1 MQEYWFVGA
10 GINLFR
16 RAVGRHGTSALIS
29 AVTKNPET
37 F

>member
-16 RAVGRHGTSALIS
+16 RAGGGMAHQ
-29 AVTKNPET
+29 P
-37 F
+37 